1 MRPIDADAIPYT
13 MLYKED
19 WIKGT
24 GQEKQGA
31 WKEDIDKI
39 PTIEPRRGRWIECS
53 SSDHWKCSECGDRAP
68 MYWSPDR
75 QEYSEWCSSFCPNC
89 GAKME
94 EEE

>member
-19 WIKGT
+19 WSEGT

-39 PTIEPRRGRWIECS
+39 PTIEPKRGRWVRNFYELANGIRVSLVTCDRCCS
-53 SSDHWKCSECGDRAP
+53 GEHGTMWN
-68 MYWSPDR
+68 Y
-75 QEYSEWCSSFCPNC
+75 CPNC
-89 GAKME
+89 GAKMQNE
-94 EEE
+94 